1 MKVGF
6 AVADIT
12 PELGIYL
19 TGYGNPERLAE
30 EVHSPLTATVMA
42 LEDEEKT
49 VAVIG
54 FDWCYMD
61 VEMAQEIQRG
71 LAAASGLPEANILLC
86 CSHTHSA
93 PHTSLGRTLGRVSV
107 DPECKGVAY
116 VRKNIPVIGKA
127 IADARATLRETEA
140 CFAAGKTET
149 GVSRRGTNEAGEVR
163 SFIADPNQIY
173 DSNMT
178 TVLFRDR
185 ETHENIGILVHCS
198 AHNTCLGPSREIS
211 SDWCGVMRN
220 RVRQTYPVPVLFL
233 NGAFGDVGPRS
244 TNCWVSYANE
254 YSAGGCGGISA
265 AEEVGSRAATDAL
278 RLLEGMRYF
287 ISDLPLKVRV
297 SKVVLPQEIPL
308 SEAETREVIR
318 EYEQQNPDKNVE
330 PPVKYQVA
338 QAMLKAWG
346 EPPQNEL
353 EFEHTLVAFGPL
365 ALVPFPF
372 EMFSIFS
379 LRLRKYGPFE
389 YTLLCGNVNGSYAY
403 LPDRGAI
410 AVGGYEVSCRHH
422 SRPYVTKPEA
432 GDLAVTQTLKALREM

>member
-42 LEDEEKT
+42 LQDEEKT

-61 VEMAQEIQRG
+61 VQLAQELLHG
-71 LAAASGLPEANILLC
+71 LAEVSGLPEANILLC

-93 PHTSLGRTLGRVSV
+93 PQTAYRRTLGRVSV
-107 DPECKGVAY
+107 DPEYKGVAY
-116 VRKNIPVIGKA
+116 AQKNIPVIGGA
-127 IADARATLRETEA
+127 IARARASLRETEA
-140 CFAAGKTET
+140 AFAAGKTET

-198 AHNTCLGPSREIS
+198 AHNTCLGASRHIS
-211 SDWCGVMRN
+211 SDWCGIMRS
-220 RVRQTYPVPVLFL
+220 RIRQTYPVPVLFL
-233 NGAFGDVGPRS
+233 NGAFGDVGPRT
-244 TNCWVSYANE
+244 TNFWVGYAKE
-254 YSAGGCGGISA
+254 YSAGVGGGISA

-278 RLLEGMRYF
+278 RLLEDMRYF

-297 SKVVLPQEIPL
+297 SKVVMPQEIPL

-318 EYEQQNPDKNVE
+318 RYEEKLDKNAE
-330 PPVKYQVA
+330 PPVEYQVA
-338 QAMLKAWG
+338 KAMLKAWG
-346 EPPQNEL
+346 EPPQPEL
-353 EFEHTLVAFGPL
+353 EFEHTLIAFGPL

-372 EMFSIFS
+372 EMFSVFS

-389 YTLLCGNVNGSYAY
+389 YTLLCGNANGCYAY

-410 AVGGYEVSCRHH
+410 AVGGYEIACRHW

-432 GDLAVTQTLKALREM
+432 GDLAVSQTLKALREM